1 MYKHCTALK
10 NKWVLFFLST
20 FSQSLCDSFGQI
32 LYSLYGVV
40 EHAGG
45 MQGGHYTAYVR
56 VRKTEDHTPPT
67 SEGSVRDERCMATD
81 GVCTKGS
88 ITEDQR
94 ETTVIDEPT
103 TDDQR
108 ETTVV
113 HVDEP
118 TTDDQ
123 RETTVVDEATSMP
136 NDDHITQN
144 QAVGDN
150 PSDKPP
156 TTADQNHT
164 TSDQPPTKATQTTTT
179 TPLRTPST
187 TTETSN
193 HRPKEFDLSST
204 SGQWYHI
211 SDTRVRTATQS
222 EVDKSQA
229 YILFYERLPL
239 KKSF

>member
-1 MYKHCTALK
+1 M
-10 NKWVLFFLST
+10 
-20 FSQSLCDSFGQI
+20 
-32 LYSLYGVV
+32 

-56 VRKTEDHTPPT
+56 VRKMEDHTPLT

-88 ITEDQR
+88 TTEDQR
-94 ETTVIDEPT
+94 ETTVVHESETTVVDEPT

-108 ETTVV
+108 ETTA
-113 HVDEP
+113 VDKT

-123 RETTVVDEATSMP
+123 RETTVVDEATNMP

-144 QAVGDN
+144 QAVGDHLMN

-156 TTADQNHT
+156 TIADQNRT
-164 TSDQPPTKATQTTTT
+164 TNDQPPTKSTQTTTT
-179 TPLRTPST
+179 TPLHTPST

-193 HRPKEFDLSST
+193 HRPQEFDLSST

-211 SDTRVRTATQS
+211 SDTRVRTASQS